1 MSVRAC
7 PVDRRPWPVRVA
19 STLTRP
25 AIRAASRY
33 LSGQAARPRGA
44 AGRLLA
50 RIWVTETAAVNDVA
64 LDLLTPRPDLDVL
77 EIGFGPGRAL
87 GRLAAAGA
95 RVTGVEVSPAMLA
108 AATRRNAEAVAAGRM
123 HLHLGDGTTL
133 PAPDH
138 SIDAVL
144 AVHTLYFWPD
154 PAATLTQAARVLRPG
169 GRLVL
174 AFRAGDHPLPRRFDR
189 DIYRVPTTDQA
200 TQWLLAAGF
209 TDTAV
214 HTRADLAPTLVW
226 LTAAAPTDRTRT
238 PTPR

>member
-1 MSVRAC
+1 VSVRAC
-7 PVDRRPWPVRVA
+7 PVDRRPWPVRAA
-19 STLTRP
+19 STITRPLTRP
-25 AIRAASRY
+25 ASRY
-33 LSGQAARPRGA
+33 LSRQAARPRGA

-64 LDLLTPRPDLDVL
+64 TDLLAPRPGLSVL
-77 EIGFGPGRAL
+77 EIGFGPGRTL

-95 RVTGVEVSPAMLA
+95 QVTGVEISPAMLA
-108 AATRRNAEAVAAGRM
+108 AAARRNADPVATGRM

-133 PAPDH
+133 PAPDD

-154 PAATLTQAARVLRPG
+154 PAATLTEAARVLRPG

-189 DIYRVPTTDQA
+189 DVYHVPTTEHA
-200 TQWLLAAGF
+200 TRWMLAAGF
-209 TDTAV
+209 TGIAV
-214 HTRADLAPTLVW
+214 HTRPDLAPTVVW
-226 LTAAAPTDRTRT
+226 LTAATATDPART
-238 PTPR
+238 PTA